1 MVIEHPNRFLLQNH
15 YRNDR
20 GDDIFLFV
28 NASLRE
34 AVGSNIAFSKGIY
47 QGRTA
52 WVYNP
57 ATDEKQLLQLDEG
70 EFWLYLPPTE
80 TLFVIF
86 EDENRGSHSSP
97 KLGEVPEGRR
107 SVSTQEWSPAY
118 NEGQHYFTIPMQW
131 HLTLTHA
138 IEGWTRDTVMQ
149 ELCDLRETQFKD
161 FSGTIVYTARF
172 HLDSITDDTLQDV
185 TYTPESLED
194 IDLGQVY
201 DICEL
206 TVNGTPCG
214 VRWYGERIYNN
225 LGGLL
230 HAGDNVIEIKVTTT
244 LNNYVH
250 TLTDNGVVQH
260 FVLKRNVPTT
270 PAGLVGPVSFY

>member
-1 MVIEHPNRFLLQNH
+1 MIYIHIPFCHRKCTYCAF
-15 YRNDR
+15 
-20 GDDIFLFV
+20 
-28 NASLRE
+28 
-34 AVGSNIAFSKGIY
+34 FSKPVTHSSVSPK
-47 QGRTA
+47 RA
-52 WVYNP
+52 
-57 ATDEKQLLQLDEG
+57 ATSPGSG
-70 EFWLYLPPTE
+70 EENLTCPP
-80 TLFVIF
+80 VI
-86 EDENRGSHSSP
+86 SSP

-107 SVSTQEWSPAY
+107 SVSMQEWSPAY

-206 TVNGTPCG
+206 TINGTPTA
-214 VRWYGERIYNN
+214 VE
-225 LGGLL
+225 
-230 HAGDNVIEIKVTTT
+230 
-244 LNNYVH
+244 
-250 TLTDNGVVQH
+250 
-260 FVLKRNVPTT
+260 
-270 PAGLVGPVSFY
+270 